1 MSRQSLALYG
11 LTLLAMLP
19 LDIIWL
25 AFVARTFY
33 QSQIGA
39 LLLDSPSIVP
49 AVAFYLL
56 YGAGIVFFA
65 LLPAAR
71 AGNWTTAL
79 LNGAFLGLVAY
90 GTYDLSNLATLK
102 GFSTTVALVD
112 LAWGTVMT
120 ATAASGT
127 FLVARSLKVI

>member
-1 MSRQSLALYG
+1 MGRQYLALYG
-11 LTLLAMLP
+11 LALLAMLP

-39 LLLDSPSIVP
+39 LLLESPSMVP
-49 AVAFYLL
+49 AIAFYLL
-56 YGAGIVFFA
+56 YGAGVVFFV

-71 AGNWTTAL
+71 SGDWTTAL
-79 LNGAFLGLVAY
+79 MNGAFLGLVAY
-90 GTYDLSNLATLK
+90 GTYDLTNLATLK

-112 LAWGTVMT
+112 LAWGTFMT
-120 ATAASGT
+120 ATASTAAY
-127 FLVARSLKVI
+127 FVARFLKVI